1 MDAQKSIEREE
12 IIKMCMHILLGL
24 EKEENCDFK
33 VFCLVRSDVRFYR
46 QYRIEEC

>member
-24 EKEENCDFK
+24 ENEENCGFK
-33 VFCLVRSDVRFYR
+33 VFCRMKSVERF
-46 QYRIEEC
+46 YRIEEC